1 MIQRIVCILIVVLLQ
16 MAATSCSATKQSA
29 HTVCPEPTMTL
40 SDDNADRHCDSAPS
54 ASDLMTH
61 QKAGLTLPATET
73 FAAQSRTQARTNH
86 WQWQRS
92 LRCDARMR
100 ILAGNRRHA
109 VSSDVLSQTFGI
121 DTQST
126 GYVFVI
132 RHIIIW
138 RIPYFL
144 QIKARHGFS
153 QTPRHNTIVKLKNKE
168 SWNQNLKFYHIRT
181 ATT

>member
-73 FAAQSRTQARTNH
+73 FAAQSRTQHAQTIGNGNARCVATRGCAFLQATAGTPSAATCCH
-86 WQWQRS
+86 KPSASTPS
-92 LRCDARMR
+92 LRAMS
-100 ILAGNRRHA
+100 LSYAT
-109 VSSDVLSQTFGI
+109 SSFSG
-121 DTQST
+121 
-126 GYVFVI
+126 
-132 RHIIIW
+132 
-138 RIPYFL
+138 FL
-144 QIKARHGFS
+144 IFSQIKARHGFS

-168 SWNQNLKFYHIRT
+168 SWNQNLKSYHIRT

>member
-73 FAAQSRTQARTNH
+73 PHKAAHRHAQTIGNGNARCVATRGCAFLQATAGTPSAATCCH
-86 WQWQRS
+86 KPSASTS
-92 LRCDARMR
+92 LRAMS
-100 ILAGNRRHA
+100 LSYAT
-109 VSSDVLSQTFGI
+109 SSFSG
-121 DTQST
+121 
-126 GYVFVI
+126 
-132 RHIIIW
+132 
-138 RIPYFL
+138 FL
-144 QIKARHGFS
+144 IFY
-153 QTPRHNTIVKLKNKE
+153 KLKLVTVSLRLRDTILLSN
-168 SWNQNLKFYHIRT
+168 
-181 ATT
+181 

>member
-1 MIQRIVCILIVVLLQ
+1 
-16 MAATSCSATKQSA
+16 
-29 HTVCPEPTMTL
+29 MTL

-61 QKAGLTLPATET
+61 HKAGLTLSATET

-132 RHIIIW
+132 RHIII
-138 RIPYFL
+138 
-144 QIKARHGFS
+144 
-153 QTPRHNTIVKLKNKE
+153 
-168 SWNQNLKFYHIRT
+168 
-181 ATT
+181 

>member
-1 MIQRIVCILIVVLLQ
+1 MIRQIIGILIIVLLQ
-16 MAATSCSATKQSA
+16 MAASSCSAKQST

-40 SDDNADRHCDSAPS
+40 SADRADRHCDSAPS
-54 ASDLMTH
+54 AGDMMTH

-100 ILAGNRRHA
+100 ILAGNRRNA

-132 RHIIIW
+132 RHIII
-138 RIPYFL
+138 
-144 QIKARHGFS
+144 
-153 QTPRHNTIVKLKNKE
+153 
-168 SWNQNLKFYHIRT
+168 
-181 ATT
+181 

>member
-61 QKAGLTLPATET
+61 QKAGLTMPATET

-86 WQWQRS
+86 WQWQRTM
-92 LRCDARMR
+92 RCDARLR
-100 ILAGNRRHA
+100 IIAGTPSAATCCHKPSASTPSLRA
-109 VSSDVLSQTFGI
+109 MSLSYATSSFSG
-121 DTQST
+121 
-126 GYVFVI
+126 
-132 RHIIIW
+132 
-138 RIPYFL
+138 FL
-144 QIKARHGFS
+144 IFSQIKARHGFS

-168 SWNQNLKFYHIRT
+168 SWNQNLKSYHIRT

>member
-121 DTQST
+121 EPNFPRCVKQHLRCVGILSVSASPQNIFIKHRDWRYLT
-126 GYVFVI
+126 GGHTVD
-132 RHIIIW
+132 
-138 RIPYFL
+138 
-144 QIKARHGFS
+144 
-153 QTPRHNTIVKLKNKE
+153 
-168 SWNQNLKFYHIRT
+168 
-181 ATT
+181 

>member
-73 FAAQSRTQARTNH
+73 FAAHRHAQTIGNGNALCVATRGCAFLQATAVMPSAATCCH
-86 WQWQRS
+86 KPSASTPS
-92 LRCDARMR
+92 LRAMS
-100 ILAGNRRHA
+100 LSYAT
-109 VSSDVLSQTFGI
+109 SSFSGF
-121 DTQST
+121 
-126 GYVFVI
+126 
-132 RHIIIW
+132 II
-138 RIPYFL
+138 FL

-168 SWNQNLKFYHIRT
+168 SWNQNLKSYHIRT

>member
-1 MIQRIVCILIVVLLQ
+1 MLCHKAERPHRMPGTDNDAERRQRRPPLRLRPVGKRL
-16 MAATSCSATKQSA
+16 
-29 HTVCPEPTMTL
+29 
-40 SDDNADRHCDSAPS
+40 DDSSKGWTDTARNRDVR
-54 ASDLMTH
+54 
-61 QKAGLTLPATET
+61 
-73 FAAQSRTQARTNH
+73 RTQARTNH

-132 RHIIIW
+132 RHIII
-138 RIPYFL
+138 
-144 QIKARHGFS
+144 
-153 QTPRHNTIVKLKNKE
+153 
-168 SWNQNLKFYHIRT
+168 
-181 ATT
+181 